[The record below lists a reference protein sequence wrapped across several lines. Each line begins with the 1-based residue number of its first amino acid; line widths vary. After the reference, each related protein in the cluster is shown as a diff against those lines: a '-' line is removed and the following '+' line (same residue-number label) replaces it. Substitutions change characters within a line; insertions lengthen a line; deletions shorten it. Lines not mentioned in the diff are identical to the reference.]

1 MGAAL
6 IPRAEVLNRLT
17 KVFREEG
24 YDSATLS
31 RLSLATGL
39 GKASLYHYFP
49 GGKEEMAKAVLERSN
64 QRFHEMVIAPLSSGA
79 PPAGRLEKMIENLDA
94 YYAGGEE
101 SCLLGVLAMGG
112 NAGLFHEHIK
122 QGLGN
127 WIRSLTATLKEAG
140 VADDDAQHSAE
151 DAIFRIEGA
160 LLVGRGL
167 GDAAPFRRML
177 SQMKRQLIQQVN
189 AVT

>member
-6 IPRAEVLNRLT
+6 IPLSEVLNRLT

-49 GGKEEMAKAVLERSN
+49 GGKEQMAKAVLERSN
-64 QRFHEMVIAPLSSGA
+64 QRFHEMVIAPLCSDA
-79 PPAGRLEKMIENLDA
+79 PPVERLERMIDNLDA

-101 SCLLGVLAMGG
+101 SCLLGVMAMGG
-112 NAGLFHEHIK
+112 NVGLFQDHIREGLANWLRSLAEVLRQAGL
-122 QGLGN
+122 
-127 WIRSLTATLKEAG
+127 
-140 VADDDAQHSAE
+140 ADEDAQMRAE

-167 GDAAPFRRML
+167 GEAAYFRRML
-177 SQMKRQLIQQVN
+177 GQLKRQLVHATLQ
-189 AVT
+189 

>member
-6 IPRAEVLNRLT
+6 IPLAEVLNRLT

-24 YDSATLS
+24 YDAATLS

-49 GGKEEMAKAVLERSN
+49 GGKEQMAKAVLERSN
-64 QRFHEMVIAPLSSGA
+64 QRFHEMVIAPLCSDA
-79 PPAGRLEKMIENLDA
+79 PPEQRLEKMIGNLDA

-112 NAGLFHEHIK
+112 NVGLFHDHIK
-122 QGLGN
+122 QGLAS
-127 WIRSLTATLKEAG
+127 WIQSLAAALKQAGIAEDEA
-140 VADDDAQHSAE
+140 QFRAE

-167 GDAAPFRRML
+167 GEAAYFRRML
-177 SQMKRQLIQQVN
+177 SQLKRQLVEGITQ
-189 AVT
+189 